1 MSNENFENENSRINE
16 PAGPEPAENTSA
28 GAGYPFVLV
37 GDSTSPDQVQTG
49 AQDVKGPEV
58 ISFASGA
65 GRDMSFSGSGS
76 AGAGSQAA
84 ETAASGTFAGSSES
98 AVSGTVTN
106 AAESA
111 ASGTV
116 TGAAE
121 SAAAETA
128 SGRSVAPESLFYDS
142 PRNTASGSAYAGS
155 TGGTGSSDTGSYG
168 SQARSAGSAGTGHY
182 YSYSK
187 SPSGGGTGR
196 GPSDPPVRRNGKGK
210 RVLAMVLAVLLVFIL
225 GAGAGA
231 YMSGRGGSASNAG
244 AAVSKAEGSA
254 KAQTGG
260 TKAGSSA
267 KGTETP
273 AVKNTEKV
281 IPAVKTTGDASAGT
295 GNGVADV
302 AESVMPSI
310 VSVYN
315 KFTEQGQFFGR
326 TYTQESEAAGS
337 GIIIEETDGELLIV
351 TNNHVVEGADS
362 LSVQFIDEENC
373 EAALKGTDPGSDLA
387 VIAVPIDSLS
397 EKTKE
402 SIAIAELGNSDSL
415 RIGEQVIAIGNA
427 LGYGQSLTVGYV
439 SALNREIADDTG
451 ITGTFIQTDAAI
463 NPGNSGGAL
472 LNFAGQVIGINSS
485 KIGGNAIEGM
495 GFAIPI
501 SKAIPIIDNLKA
513 QESKTKVAEE
523 ERGML
528 GIRGIS
534 VTSDVAS
541 AYGLPVGA
549 YVEEIIEGSG
559 AAQSEL
565 QQGDIIT
572 GINGSE
578 ITSMESL
585 QQQLTY
591 YAAGSEVTLTVQH
604 PIEGGKY
611 EEKEISLTLSKASD
625 FETGETT
632 GGDSGGQG
640 QQEMPQEGES
650 GYDDFFGFPFGSF
663 GF

>member
-37 GDSTSPDQVQTG
+37 GDSTSPDQAQTG

-84 ETAASGTFAGSSES
+84 EAAASGTGASES
-98 AVSGTVTN
+98 AVSGTVTG

-196 GPSDPPVRRNGKGK
+196 GPSDPPARRNGKGR
-210 RVLAMVLAVLLVFIL
+210 RVLSMVLAVLLVFIL

-231 YMSGRGGSASNAG
+231 YMSGRGGSTSNAG

-254 KAQTGG
+254 KAQTGQA
-260 TKAGSSA
+260 KAGSSA

-632 GGDSGGQG
+632 GGGSGGQG